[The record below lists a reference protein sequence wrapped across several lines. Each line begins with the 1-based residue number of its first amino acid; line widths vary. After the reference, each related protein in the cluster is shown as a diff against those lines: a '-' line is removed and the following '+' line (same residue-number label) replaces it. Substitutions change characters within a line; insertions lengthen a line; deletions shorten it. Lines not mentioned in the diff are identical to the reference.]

1 MHLVISNKSNQPIYE
16 QLYDQLVSQIVN
28 GELAPGFCLP
38 SIRTVAKEIGV
49 SIITI
54 KKAWETL
61 EKNGFIDTIPG
72 KGCFVKKKTGVSMD
86 EQKRAL
92 AIEKLQEHLL
102 YYKNLGLSVEEIM
115 EILKKEF

>member
-16 QLYDQLVSQIVN
+16 QLYDQIVSQIVN

-54 KKAWETL
+54 KKAWEML

-72 KGCFVKKKTGVSMD
+72 KAVSSKRKKASPSMNKNGLWPLKNCKNTCSITKTLD
-86 EQKRAL
+86 
-92 AIEKLQEHLL
+92 
-102 YYKNLGLSVEEIM
+102 
-115 EILKKEF
+115 